1 MDKVL
6 KRNRRKIKI
15 RKNINGT
22 ALKPR
27 VNVFKSNNFIFAQA
41 IDDVNSV
48 TLASASS
55 LKSTENQTKQAKEV
69 AKDLS
74 EGLKN
79 KKIDSIVF
87 DRGGNKYHGVIK
99 TLADTLRETGI
110 RF

>member
-6 KRNRRKIKI
+6 RKNRRKIKI
-15 RKNINGT
+15 RKNCNGT

-27 VNVFKSNNFIFAQA
+27 VNVFKSNKFLFVQA
-41 IDDVNSV
+41 IDDVNSK
-48 TLASASS
+48 TLASATSI
-55 LKSTENQTKQAKEV
+55 KSTENQTKQAKEV

-74 EGLKN
+74 EGLK
-79 KKIDSIVF
+79 KQKVEAIVF

-110 RF
+110 KF